1 LADNDQPPGSGAP
14 SPPSDIRPISL
25 IDEMK
30 RSYLDYAMSVIV
42 ARALPDVRDGLKPV
56 HRRILYSMHE
66 NNYTPDRAYNKSA
79 RVTGDTMGKYHPHG
93 NQAIY
98 DALVRMA
105 QDFSMRVPLIDGQ
118 GNFGSVDG
126 DPPAAERYTE
136 VRLARPTMT
145 LLDDLENETVD
156 FQANYDGREQEPV
169 VLPAK
174 FPNLLVN
181 GAGGI
186 AVGMATNIPP
196 HNLGEVIDACIAY
209 LDNPAISIEELIE
222 IVPGPDFPTGG
233 LILGKAGIR
242 SAYHKGRGSILMRG
256 RVTTEILRKEREAL
270 VITEIPYQVNK
281 ATMVERIAELV
292 REKKIEGVSDIR
304 DESSRDGMRVVIELK
319 RDAMA
324 DVVLNQLYR
333 FSTLQSTFGANM
345 VALIGGRPEQLNLKD
360 MIRAFTDFREEV
372 IGRRT
377 KFLLRKAR
385 DRAHVLVGLAIAV
398 ANIDEVIALIRKAPD
413 PAAAREQLMA
423 RDWPAKDV
431 IPLVELVAD
440 PRHKV
445 SAQGTYRLSE
455 EQARAILDLRLQR
468 LTALGRD
475 EIGDELSKLGGE
487 ITDYLAILRSRAR
500 IIAIVK
506 DELNAIKAQ
515 FGTPRRTEILEMDA
529 EVEDEDLI
537 QREDMVVTVSH
548 KGYIKRVPLS
558 SYRAQRRGGKGR
570 AGMATRE
577 EDFVTRIF
585 IANTHT
591 PVLFFSSRGM
601 AYKMKVWRL
610 PIAAPQARGK
620 ALINLLPLAK
630 DENITTILPLP
641 EDEGSWAKLDVMFAT
656 NGGTVRRNKLSDFI
670 EVRQNGKIA
679 MKLDEG
685 DRIIG
690 VAVCDEN
697 KDVLLTTAEGQA
709 IRFPVTDVR
718 VFKGRE
724 SAGVR
729 GIKLEGKD
737 QVISMAILGHIEA
750 LPAERVAYVR
760 QANMMRRGGS
770 EQEQDVESEGNGQEV
785 VLLPERYAEL
795 SAHEEFVLTVSE
807 NGYGKRTSAYEY
819 RISGRGGK
827 GIIAMTVNQRN
838 GKLIGSFPV
847 EEGDQIM
854 LVTDRGQLI
863 RIPVE
868 GISVMG
874 RSTQGVI
881 VFDTAE
887 GERVV
892 SVEHIPDVE
901 NGNGEEGHTG
911 DGPLD
916 DGPEDE
922 SPQDEG
928 PQHEDAEDDGSS
940 EES

>member
-1 LADNDQPPGSGAP
+1 MADDDQKDVEGPV
-14 SPPSDIRPISL
+14 PSDIRPISL

-42 ARALPDVRDGLKPV
+42 SRALPDVRDGLKPV
-56 HRRILYSMHE
+56 HRRILFSMHE
-66 NNYTPDRAYNKSA
+66 NNYTPERPYNKSA

-98 DALVRMA
+98 DALVRLA
-105 QDFSMRVPLIDGQ
+105 QDFSMRLPLIDGQ
-118 GNFGSVDG
+118 GNFGSIDN
-126 DPPAAERYTE
+126 DPAAAERYTE
-136 VRLARPTMT
+136 VRLARPTMS
-145 LLDDLENETVD
+145 LLDDLENDTVD
-156 FQANYDGREQEPV
+156 FQPNYDGREREPV

-196 HNLGEVIDACIAY
+196 HNLGEVIDACITY
-209 LDNPAISIEELIE
+209 FDNPAISIDELIE

-233 LILGKAGIR
+233 LILGRVGIR

-256 RVTTEILRKEREAL
+256 RVHNETIRKEREAL
-270 VITEIPYQVNK
+270 IITEIPYQVNK
-281 ATMVERIAELV
+281 AAMVEKIAELV
-292 REKKIEGVSDIR
+292 REKKIEGIADIR
-304 DESSRDGMRVVIELK
+304 DESDRQGMRVVIELK

-333 FSTLQSTFGANM
+333 FSPLQSTFGANM

-360 MIRAFTDFREEV
+360 MIRAFTEFREEV
-372 IGRRT
+372 VGRRI

-385 DRAHVLVGLAIAV
+385 ERAHVLVGLAIAV
-398 ANIDEVIALIRKAPD
+398 ANIDAVIALIRKAPD
-413 PAAAREQLMA
+413 PATAREQLMA

-431 IPLVELVAD
+431 VALVELIAD

-445 SAQGTYRLSE
+445 SKTGTYQLSE

-475 EIGDELSKLGGE
+475 EIGDELAKLGAE
-487 ITDYLAILRSRAR
+487 IGDYLDILRSRAR
-500 IIAIVK
+500 IVGIVK
-506 DELNAIKAQ
+506 DELIDIKTK
-515 FGTPRRTEILEMDA
+515 FGTPRRTDIVEA
-529 EVEDEDLI
+529 AGEVEDEDLI

-558 SYRAQRRGGKGR
+558 AYRAQRRGGKGR

-601 AYKMKVWRL
+601 AYKMTVWRL

-620 ALINLLPLAK
+620 ALVNLLPLEK
-630 DENITTILPLP
+630 DETITTILPLP
-641 EDEGSWAKLDVMFAT
+641 EDEGSWSKLDVMFAT
-656 NGGTVRRNKLSDFI
+656 NYGSVRRNKLSDFI

-679 MKLDEG
+679 MKLDTG

-690 VAVCDEN
+690 VEVCSEN
-697 KDVLLTTAEGQA
+697 NDVLLTSADGQA

-718 VFKGRE
+718 VFKGRD
-724 SAGVR
+724 SPGVR
-729 GIKLEGKD
+729 GIKLGKSD
-737 QVISMAILGHIEA
+737 EVISMAILGHVDA
-750 LPAERVAYVR
+750 DASERMAYVR
-760 QANMMRRGGS
+760 QANAVRRGGA
-770 EQEQDVESEGNGQEV
+770 EIESDMEPEEDGQEGV
-785 VLLPERYAEL
+785 VLTQDRYAEL
-795 SAHEEFVLTVSE
+795 SAHEQFVLTVSA

-838 GKLIGSFPV
+838 GKLVASFPV
-847 EEGDQIM
+847 EDSDQIM
-854 LVTDRGQLI
+854 LVTDGGQLI
-863 RIPVE
+863 RVPVLD
-868 GISVMG
+868 ISVMG

-881 VFDTAE
+881 VFSTAE

-892 SVEHIPDVE
+892 SVEHIPEVE
-901 NGNGEEGHTG
+901 GNGNGEPGG
-911 DGPLD
+911 DG
-916 DGPEDE
+916 DGDNGFDL
-922 SPQDEG
+922 SGDAD
-928 PQHEDAEDDGSS
+928 EDAD
-940 EES
+940 